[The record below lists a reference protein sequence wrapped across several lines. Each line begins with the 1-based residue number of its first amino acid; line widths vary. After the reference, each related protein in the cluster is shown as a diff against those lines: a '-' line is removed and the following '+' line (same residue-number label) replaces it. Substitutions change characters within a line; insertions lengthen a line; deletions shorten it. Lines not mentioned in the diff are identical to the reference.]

1 MGNMKFLHIADLH
14 IGAKNSKL
22 PKAQQTVLT
31 DEMFEKIHYF
41 FNTIAPEFDAVV
53 ICGDLFHSKNV
64 SAKIEK
70 HFFACVDAYAKPVIY
85 IVGNHDE
92 KTDFSCNCENF
103 IVLNKLNPKVRIE
116 DTVFHCKCDN
126 ITLEEGANNVLLLH
140 GNIESSQDND
150 YVDIAPYLAMN
161 FDYIALGHT
170 HQVKKFKKKEK
181 IFAYSGSL
189 FSNGFDETGDKGY
202 IEVEIAQ
209 NEVKKC
215 NFVPLKQRKYQLC
228 EVDISTCNSNGEIVE
243 QIRRELSNKNI
254 DNSDIVRV
262 VLKGSHDE
270 LLVKSESIIL
280 QALEDLFYVEIKDQS
295 KMKVDI
301 EKLKTETLSLKNE
314 FISLVENSAL
324 TDEQKQKIIALGIE
338 ALKGDDLSL

>member
-1 MGNMKFLHIADLH
+1 MKFLHIADLH
-14 IGAKNSKL
+14 LGAKNSKL
-22 PKAQQTVLT
+22 PKDKQADLT
-31 DEMFEKIHYF
+31 DEMFEKCHYF
-41 FNTIAPEFDAVV
+41 FNSIAPDFDAVV

-70 HFFACVDAYAKPVIY
+70 HFFACVNDYAKPVIY
-85 IVGNHDE
+85 ISGNHDE
-92 KTDFSCNCENF
+92 KTDFSCECENF
-103 IVLNKLNPKVRIE
+103 IVLNNKNPKVKIN
-116 DTVFHCKCDN
+116 DTVFHCENDN
-126 ITLEEGANNVLLLH
+126 LMLEDGTNNVLLLH

-170 HQVKKFKKKEK
+170 HQVKKFKKKDK

-202 IEVEIAQ
+202 IEVEIYQ

-215 NFVPLKQRKYQLC
+215 NFVPIKQRRYQIC
-228 EVDISTCNSNGEIVE
+228 EVDISSCSSNSEIVTE
-243 QIRRELSNKNI
+243 IRKGLKSKNVP
-254 DNSDIVRV
+254 NSDIIRV
-262 VLKGSHDE
+262 ILKGNHDE
-270 LLVKSESIIL
+270 LLVKSASLIL
-280 QALEDLFYVEIKDQS
+280 QELEDIFYVEIQDRS
-295 KMKVDI
+295 KMKIDI
-301 EKLKTETLSLKNE
+301 DKLKAETLSLKNE
-314 FISLVENSAL
+314 FISLVENSSL